1 MIRILLAEDQG
12 MVRGALASLLNLEP
26 DIEVVGQVA
35 DGDQVVA
42 EALRLNP
49 DVALLDIEMPGLD
62 GLAAAEALRRATPT
76 CRVLILTTFGRP
88 GYLRRAMDA
97 GASGFLVKDG
107 PVELLADAIR
117 RVLAGE
123 RVIDPKLAVAAL
135 SAGDNPLSP
144 RERDVLRAA
153 TDGSTATDIAQ
164 RLHLSEGTVRNYLS
178 SAIQKTNARNRL
190 EAATMATENG
200 WL

>member
-26 DIEVVGQVA
+26 DLEVVGQVA
-35 DGDQVVA
+35 GGDQVVA
-42 EALRLNP
+42 EALRLDP

-62 GLAAAEALRRATPT
+62 GLTAAEALRTASPG
-76 CRVLILTTFGRP
+76 CLVLILTTFGRP
-88 GYLRRAMDA
+88 GYLRRAMAA

-135 SAGDNPLSP
+135 SAGENPLSP

-153 TDGSTATDIAQ
+153 ADGSTATDIARQ
-164 RLHLSEGTVRNYLS
+164 LHLSEGTVRNYLS
-178 SAIQKTNARNRL
+178 SAIQKIGARNRL
-190 EAATMATENG
+190 EAATTATENG

>member
-26 DIEVVGQVA
+26 DIEVVGQVPG
-35 DGDQVVA
+35 GDQVVA
-42 EALRLNP
+42 EALRLEP

-62 GLAAAEALRRATPT
+62 GLAAAAALRQAVPA

-117 RVLAGE
+117 RILAGE

-135 SAGDNPLSP
+135 STGDNPLSP
-144 RERDVLRAA
+144 RERDVLRASA
-153 TDGSTATDIAQ
+153 DGSTATDIAR

-190 EAATMATENG
+190 EAATTATENG

>member
-35 DGDQVVA
+35 GGDQVVA
-42 EALRLNP
+42 EALRLVP

-62 GLAAAEALRRATPT
+62 GLAAAEALRRATPA

-117 RVLAGE
+117 RILAGE
-123 RVIDPKLAVAAL
+123 RVIDPNLAVAAL
-135 SAGDNPLSP
+135 STGDNPLSP
-144 RERDVLRAA
+144 RERDVLRASA
-153 TDGSTATDIAQ
+153 DGSTATDVAR

-190 EAATMATENG
+190 EAATTATENG

>member
-26 DIEVVGQVA
+26 DIEVVGQVPG
-35 DGDQVVA
+35 GDQVVA
-42 EALRLNP
+42 EALRLAP

-62 GLAAAEALRRATPT
+62 GLAAAEALRRAVPA

-117 RVLAGE
+117 RILAGE

-135 SAGDNPLSP
+135 STGDNPLSP
-144 RERDVLRAA
+144 RERDVLRASV
-153 TDGSTATDIAQ
+153 DGSTATDIAR

>member
-26 DIEVVGQVA
+26 DLDVVGQVPT
-35 DGDQVVA
+35 GDRVVA
-42 EALRLNP
+42 EALRLAP

-62 GLAAAEALRRATPT
+62 GLAAAEALRRAVPA

-117 RVLAGE
+117 RILAGE

-135 SAGDNPLSP
+135 STGDNPLSP

-153 TDGSTATDIAQ
+153 TDGSTATDIARQ
-164 RLHLSEGTVRNYLS
+164 LHLSEGTVRNYLS

-190 EAATMATENG
+190 EAATTATENG

>member
-26 DIEVVGQVA
+26 DIEVVGQVPG
-35 DGDQVVA
+35 GDQVVT
-42 EALRLNP
+42 EALRLEP

-62 GLAAAEALRRATPT
+62 GLAAAEALRHAVPA

-117 RVLAGE
+117 RILAGE

-135 SAGDNPLSP
+135 STGDNPLSP
-144 RERDVLRAA
+144 RERDVLRASA
-153 TDGSTATDIAQ
+153 DGSTATDIAR

-190 EAATMATENG
+190 EAVTTATENG